1 MQLTSQSSGPLQ
13 LEGVNGKVPN
23 QTEQSKPLAKKVA
36 GFQSRKKKSMG
47 QRMIAQGAQTFSPAS
62 ANSPK
67 GSY

>member
-13 LEGVNGKVPN
+13 LEGVNGKPSN
-23 QTEQSKPLAKKVA
+23 ATEQSKPLAKKM
-36 GFQSRKKKSMG
+36 FQPKKKKSMG
-47 QRMIAQGAQTFSPAS
+47 QRMVGQGAQTFSPAS